1 MDSMPP
7 VNEALRDK
15 SAYTDASIPQ
25 QHPNAAERRSDM
37 DEAVRRVLTEYET
50 RIDAENLVFESDDI
64 ANLMARRDEF
74 LLPVGPDTGRVLNI
88 LIKSAKARSIL
99 ELGTSYGY
107 STIWLAEA
115 ARETGGRVASLELAD
130 YKAKYAREALGRAGL
145 ADHVDIHVGSAV
157 ETLPR
162 LAGPYDFVL
171 VDLWK
176 ELYVTCLDL
185 VYPKLAHGA
194 FVAADN
200 MIYPE
205 VSRADAE
212 NYQRRIR
219 ELEFDSV
226 LLPIGS
232 GVELSRRH

>member
-1 MDSMPP
+1 
-7 VNEALRDK
+7 
-15 SAYTDASIPQ
+15 
-25 QHPNAAERRSDM
+25 M
-37 DEAVRRVLTEYET
+37 DEAVCRVLTDYEN
-50 RIDAENLVFESDDI
+50 RIDAENSAMRSADPTV
-64 ANLMARRDEF
+64 LMARRDEF

-88 LIKSAKARSIL
+88 LIKGAKSRSIL

-130 YKAKYAREALGRAGL
+130 YKARYAREALDRAGL
-145 ADHVDIHVGSAV
+145 GDHVDIHVGSAV
-157 ETLPR
+157 EILPR

-171 VDLWK
+171 LDLWK

-185 VYPKLAHGA
+185 VYPKLARGA

-200 MIYPE
+200 MTYPE

-212 NYQRRIR
+212 AYQRHIR
-219 ELEFDSV
+219 RLEFDSV
-226 LLPIGS
+226 LLPVGS
-232 GVELSRRH
+232 GVELSRRR

>member
-1 MDSMPP
+1 
-7 VNEALRDK
+7 
-15 SAYTDASIPQ
+15 
-25 QHPNAAERRSDM
+25 M
-37 DEAVRRVLTEYET
+37 DEAVRRVLTEYKT

-64 ANLMARRDEF
+64 VNLMARRDEF

-130 YKAKYAREALGRAGL
+130 YKANYAREALGRAGL

-212 NYQRRIR
+212 RYQRRIR

>member
-1 MDSMPP
+1 
-7 VNEALRDK
+7 
-15 SAYTDASIPQ
+15 
-25 QHPNAAERRSDM
+25 M
-37 DEAVRRVLTEYET
+37 DEAVCRVLTEYET
-50 RIDAENLVFESDDI
+50 RIEAENLAMQSADMAQV
-64 ANLMARRDEF
+64 MARRDEF
-74 LLPVGPDTGRVLNI
+74 LLPIGPDTGRVLNI
-88 LIKSAKARSIL
+88 LIKNAKARSIL

-107 STIWLAEA
+107 STVWLAEA
-115 ARETGGRVASLELAD
+115 ARETGGKVASLELAD
-130 YKAKYAREALGRAGL
+130 YKARYARDALARAGL
-145 ADHVDIHVGSAV
+145 ADHVEIHVGSAV
-157 ETLPR
+157 EILPE

-171 VDLWK
+171 IDLWK

-205 VSRADAE
+205 ISRPDAA
-212 NYQRRIR
+212 NYQRHIR
-219 ELEFDSV
+219 RLEFDSV

>member
-1 MDSMPP
+1 
-7 VNEALRDK
+7 
-15 SAYTDASIPQ
+15 
-25 QHPNAAERRSDM
+25 M
-37 DEAVRRVLTEYET
+37 DEAVSRVLTEYEA
-50 RIDAENLVFESDDI
+50 RMDAED
-64 ANLMARRDEF
+64 ALMRSGDAAHLIARRDDF

-107 STIWLAEA
+107 STVWLAEA
-115 ARETGGRVASLELAD
+115 ARETGGKVVSLELAD
-130 YKAKYAREALGRAGL
+130 NKAMYAREALGRAGL
-145 ADHVDIHVGSAV
+145 ADRVDIHVGSAV

-162 LAGPYDFVL
+162 LAGPFDFVL

-176 ELYVTCLDL
+176 DLYVTCLDL
-185 VYPKLAHGA
+185 MYPKLAHGA

-200 MIYPE
+200 MTYPE
-205 VSRADAE
+205 SSRADAA

-219 ELEFDSV
+219 ELGFDSV

>member
-1 MDSMPP
+1 
-7 VNEALRDK
+7 
-15 SAYTDASIPQ
+15 
-25 QHPNAAERRSDM
+25 M
-37 DEAVRRVLTEYET
+37 DEAVCRVLTEYET
-50 RIDAENLVFESDDI
+50 RMEAENLAMQSADM
-64 ANLMARRDEF
+64 AARRDEF
-74 LLPVGPDTGRVLNI
+74 LLPIGPDTGRVLNI
-88 LIKSAKARSIL
+88 LIKNAKARSIL

-107 STIWLAEA
+107 STVWLAEA

-130 YKAKYAREALGRAGL
+130 YKARHARDALARAGL
-145 ADHVDIHVGSAV
+145 ADLVEIHVGSAV
-157 ETLPR
+157 EILPK

-171 VDLWK
+171 IDLWK
-176 ELYVTCLDL
+176 ELYVACLDL

-205 VSRADAE
+205 VSRADAA
-212 NYQRRIR
+212 NYQRHIR
-219 ELEFDSV
+219 RLEFDSI

>member
-1 MDSMPP
+1 
-7 VNEALRDK
+7 
-15 SAYTDASIPQ
+15 
-25 QHPNAAERRSDM
+25 M

-50 RIDAENLVFESDDI
+50 RIEAENLAMQSVDM
-64 ANLMARRDEF
+64 AQAMARRDEF
-74 LLPVGPDTGRVLNI
+74 LLPIGPDTGRVLNI
-88 LIKSAKARSIL
+88 LIKNAKARSIL

-107 STIWLAEA
+107 STVWLAEA

-130 YKAKYAREALGRAGL
+130 YKARHARDALVRAGL
-145 ADHVDIHVGSAV
+145 ADHVEIHVGSAV
-157 ETLPR
+157 EILPK

-171 VDLWK
+171 IDLWK

-185 VYPKLAHGA
+185 LYPKLAHGA

-205 VSRADAE
+205 ITRADAA
-212 NYQRRIR
+212 NYQRHIR
-219 ELEFDSV
+219 RLEFDSV

>member
-1 MDSMPP
+1 
-7 VNEALRDK
+7 
-15 SAYTDASIPQ
+15 
-25 QHPNAAERRSDM
+25 M
-37 DEAVRRVLTEYET
+37 DEAVCRVLTEYET
-50 RIDAENLVFESDDI
+50 RIEAENLAMQSADMAQV
-64 ANLMARRDEF
+64 MARRDEF
-74 LLPVGPDTGRVLNI
+74 LLPIGPDTGRVLNI
-88 LIKSAKARSIL
+88 LIKNAKARSIL

-107 STIWLAEA
+107 STVWLAEA

-130 YKAKYAREALGRAGL
+130 YKARHARDTLARAGL
-145 ADHVDIHVGSAV
+145 ADHVEIHVGSAV
-157 ETLPR
+157 EILPK

-171 VDLWK
+171 IDLWK

-205 VSRADAE
+205 ISRADAA
-212 NYQRRIR
+212 NYQRHIR
-219 ELEFDSV
+219 RLEFDSV

>member
-1 MDSMPP
+1 
-7 VNEALRDK
+7 
-15 SAYTDASIPQ
+15 
-25 QHPNAAERRSDM
+25 M
-37 DEAVRRVLTEYET
+37 DEAVRRVLTEYKT

-130 YKAKYAREALGRAGL
+130 YKANYAREALGRAGL

-212 NYQRRIR
+212 RYQRRIR

>member
-1 MDSMPP
+1 
-7 VNEALRDK
+7 
-15 SAYTDASIPQ
+15 
-25 QHPNAAERRSDM
+25 M
-37 DEAVRRVLTEYET
+37 DEAVCRVLTEYET
-50 RIDAENLVFESDDI
+50 RMETENRKIQSADDAY
-64 ANLMARRDEF
+64 LMARRDEF

-107 STIWLAEA
+107 STVWLAEA

-130 YKAKYAREALGRAGL
+130 YKARYARDALGRAGL

-157 ETLPR
+157 EILPR

-171 VDLWK
+171 LDLWK

-205 VSRADAE
+205 VSRSDAA
-212 NYQRRIR
+212 NYQRHIR
-219 ELEFDSV
+219 RLEFDSV

-232 GVELSRRH
+232 GVELSRRR

>member
-1 MDSMPP
+1 
-7 VNEALRDK
+7 
-15 SAYTDASIPQ
+15 
-25 QHPNAAERRSDM
+25 M
-37 DEAVRRVLTEYET
+37 DEAVRRVLTEYKT

-212 NYQRRIR
+212 RYQRRIR

>member
-1 MDSMPP
+1 MG
-7 VNEALRDK
+7 
-15 SAYTDASIPQ
+15 YTKAGAPRI
-25 QHPNAAERRSDM
+25 AAKWRSNM
-37 DEAVRRVLTEYET
+37 DEAVCRVLTEYET
-50 RIDAENLVFESDDI
+50 RMEAENLAMQSADM
-64 ANLMARRDEF
+64 AQAMARRDEF
-74 LLPVGPDTGRVLNI
+74 LLPIGPDTGRVLNI

-107 STIWLAEA
+107 STVWLAEA

-130 YKAKYAREALGRAGL
+130 YKARHARDALARAGL
-145 ADHVDIHVGSAV
+145 ADHVEIHVGSAV
-157 ETLPR
+157 EILPK

-171 VDLWK
+171 IDLWK
-176 ELYVTCLDL
+176 ELYVACLDL

-194 FVAADN
+194 FIAADN

-205 VSRADAE
+205 ISRADAA
-212 NYQRRIR
+212 NYQRHIR
-219 ELEFDSV
+219 RLEFDSV

>member
-1 MDSMPP
+1 
-7 VNEALRDK
+7 
-15 SAYTDASIPQ
+15 
-25 QHPNAAERRSDM
+25 M
-37 DEAVRRVLTEYET
+37 DEAVCRVLAEYEM
-50 RIDAENLVFESDDI
+50 RMEAENLAMRSADV
-64 ANLMARRDEF
+64 AHLMARRDEF

-157 ETLPR
+157 EILPR

-205 VSRADAE
+205 VSRADAA
-212 NYQRRIR
+212 NYQAHIRR
-219 ELEFDSV
+219 LEFDSV

-232 GVELSRRH
+232 GVELSRRR

>member
-1 MDSMPP
+1 
-7 VNEALRDK
+7 
-15 SAYTDASIPQ
+15 
-25 QHPNAAERRSDM
+25 M

-115 ARETGGRVASLELAD
+115 ARETGGRVVSLELAD

-157 ETLPR
+157 ETLPG

-200 MIYPE
+200 MIHPE

-212 NYQRRIR
+212 TYQRRIR

>member
-1 MDSMPP
+1 
-7 VNEALRDK
+7 
-15 SAYTDASIPQ
+15 
-25 QHPNAAERRSDM
+25 M
-37 DEAVRRVLTEYET
+37 DEAVRRVLTEYER

-185 VYPKLAHGA
+185 VYPKLEHGA